1 MKLVLLPLTVA
12 CSFACLARTWSVAEL
27 PPGGFADSEASTN
40 ITVVIPADKNR
51 LTLSLTVDCTPSN
64 SVEVAIGRDADGDGD
79 LAPDEADYVLGYDC
93 GEWFVRR
100 EEGTGNR
107 EEGTGNREE
116 GTGIGDQGVDGG
128 LNAGRMTR
136 DFRLVREDIDFG
148 WNLVKVVRRGLG
160 PSVEFASVSAN
171 KQGLAVIVR

>member
-1 MKLVLLPLTVA
+1 MKHVLLLLTAA

-40 ITVVIPADKNR
+40 ITVAIPADKNR

-100 EEGTGNR
+100 EEGTENG
-107 EEGTGNREE
+107 EEVME
-116 GTGIGDQGVDGG
+116 GG

-136 DFRLVREDIDFG
+136 NIRLVREDIDFD

-160 PSVEFASVSAN
+160 PSAEFAGVSAN
-171 KQGLAVIVR
+171 KQGIAVIVR

>member
-1 MKLVLLPLTVA
+1 MKHVLLLLTVA
-12 CSFACLARTWSVAEL
+12 CSFVCLARTWSVAEL
-27 PPGGFADSEASTN
+27 PPGGFADTEVATN
-40 ITVVIPADKNR
+40 VTVAIPADKNR

-79 LAPDEADYVLGYDC
+79 LAPDEADCVLGYDC

-107 EEGTGNREE
+107 EEA
-116 GTGIGDQGVDGG
+116 IGGG
-128 LNAGRMTR
+128 LNAGRRTR
-136 DFRLVREDIDFG
+136 GFRLVREDIDFG

-160 PSVEFASVSAN
+160 PSAEFASVSAN
-171 KQGLAVIVR
+171 KQGIAVIVR

>member
-1 MKLVLLPLTVA
+1 MKLVLLLLTAA
-12 CSFACLARTWSVAEL
+12 CSFVCLARTWSVTEL
-27 PPGGFADSEASTN
+27 PPGGFADTEVATN
-40 ITVVIPADKNR
+40 VTVAIPADKNR

-107 EEGTGNREE
+107 EEGTG
-116 GTGIGDQGVDGG
+116 IGDQGVDGG
-128 LNAGRMTR
+128 LNAGRGTR

-148 WNLVKVVRRGLG
+148 WNLVKVVRRGSG

-171 KQGLAVIVR
+171 KQGIAVIVR

>member
-1 MKLVLLPLTVA
+1 MKRVLLLLTVA
-12 CSFACLARTWSVAEL
+12 GSFACLARTWSVAEL

-40 ITVVIPADKNR
+40 ITVAIPADKNR

-64 SVEVAIGRDADGDGD
+64 SVEVAIGRDSDGDGD

-107 EEGTGNREE
+107 EEGTG
-116 GTGIGDQGVDGG
+116 IGENMRAQG
-128 LNAGRMTR
+128 
-136 DFRLVREDIDFG
+136 
-148 WNLVKVVRRGLG
+148 
-160 PSVEFASVSAN
+160 
-171 KQGLAVIVR
+171 

>member
-1 MKLVLLPLTVA
+1 MKLVLLLLTVA

-27 PPGGFADSEASTN
+27 PPGGFADTEVATN
-40 ITVVIPADKNR
+40 VTVAIPADKNR
-51 LTLSLTVDCTPSN
+51 LTLSLTVDCSPSN
-64 SVEVAIGRDADGDGD
+64 SVEVAIGRDSDGDGD

-107 EEGTGNREE
+107 EEAMG
-116 GTGIGDQGVDGG
+116 GG
-128 LNAGRMTR
+128 LNAGRRTR

-160 PSVEFASVSAN
+160 PSAEFASVSAN

>member
-1 MKLVLLPLTVA
+1 MKQVLLLLTVA

-27 PPGGFADSEASTN
+27 PPGVFADTETATN
-40 ITVVIPADKNR
+40 VVVAIPADKNR

-64 SVEVAIGRDADGDGD
+64 SVEVAIGRDSDGDGD
-79 LAPDEADYVLGYDC
+79 LAPDEADCVLGYDC
-93 GEWFVRR
+93 GEWFVR
-100 EEGTGNR
+100 R

-148 WNLVKVVRRGLG
+148 WNLVKVVCRGLG
-160 PSVEFASVSAN
+160 PSAEFACVSAN
-171 KQGLAVIVR
+171 KQGIAVIVR

>member
-1 MKLVLLPLTVA
+1 MKRVLLLLTVA

-27 PPGGFADSEASTN
+27 PPGVFADTEVATN
-40 ITVVIPADKNR
+40 VTVAIPADKNR

-116 GTGIGDQGVDGG
+116 GTGNREEDG

-160 PSVEFASVSAN
+160 PSAEFASVSAN

>member
-1 MKLVLLPLTVA
+1 MKLVLLLLTVA
-12 CSFACLARTWSVAEL
+12 GAFACLARTWSVAEL
-27 PPGGFADSEASTN
+27 PPGGFADTEAATN
-40 ITVVIPADKNR
+40 VVVAIPADKNR

-64 SVEVAIGRDADGDGD
+64 SVEVAIGRDSDGDGD

-100 EEGTGNR
+100 
-107 EEGTGNREE
+107 
-116 GTGIGDQGVDGG
+116 GDEVPGSGLQVPEASAIQG
-128 LNAGRMTR
+128 AGRMTR

-160 PSVEFASVSAN
+160 PSAEFASVSAN
-171 KQGLAVIVR
+171 KQGIAVIVR

>member
-1 MKLVLLPLTVA
+1 MKLVLLLLTVA
-12 CSFACLARTWSVAEL
+12 GAFACLARTWSVAEL
-27 PPGGFADSEASTN
+27 PPGGFADTEAATN
-40 ITVVIPADKNR
+40 VVVAIPADKNR

-107 EEGTGNREE
+107 EEAKG
-116 GTGIGDQGVDGG
+116 GG

-136 DFRLVREDIDFG
+136 DFRLVREDIDFD
-148 WNLVKVVRRGLG
+148 WNLVKVVRRGRG
-160 PSVEFASVSAN
+160 PSAEFACVSAN
-171 KQGLAVIVR
+171 KQGIAVIVR